1 VARPWF
7 PEFSPREE
15 GSMRWSSVFA
25 KKGRSR
31 LFLPLHAA
39 LLAAVGVGSFVRVS
53 EASERLSR
61 TEAVA
66 EALACNPAIEAARE
80 QMEQA
85 RARVSEAK
93 ALPDASFVANVT
105 QEEGLLKLGTGT
117 SQDYGL
123 GLTLPFPTKLRL
135 AGRVATANLRAAE
148 FTLDQLRNQTAAQ
161 TAQAYDALL
170 VAERHRQDLA
180 DGKAL
185 AEDFLR
191 KTEARFQAGTVAKLD
206 VIKAKV
212 DVAQA
217 ANDLIANERAIAT
230 SRAALNRML
239 GRPPGAPIE
248 AADDLADVP
257 PPLPD
262 VESLAALAAS
272 SRPEIRSALVQ
283 REGARD
289 ATRLAK
295 QYWLPDLNLVLA
307 RNYTAGAPPAYSSAF
322 SFNVPLFFWQH
333 NNGPIAE
340 AQHREA
346 ELEATRH
353 DTAAQVDLD
362 LRASHAAAD
371 TARRQALF
379 VRDELLPQAQEAY
392 RIASVSYALG
402 GASALDLLDAKRTL
416 LDAKSQYTD
425 ALGAASDARADLER
439 AVGSPLPTGPAGV
452 VQPTGEIHEK

>member
-15 GSMRWSSVFA
+15 WLMPWSSVSARTVF
-25 KKGRSR
+25 RP
-31 LFLPLHAA
+31 LLHAA
-39 LLAAVGVGSFVRVS
+39 LLAAVGVGLLVRAS

-61 TEAVA
+61 AEAVA
-66 EALACNPAIEAARE
+66 EALARNPAIEAALE
-80 QMEQA
+80 QVAQA

-105 QEEGLLKLGTGT
+105 EEEGLLKLGTGT

-123 GLTLPFPTKLRL
+123 GLTLPFPTKLHL

-148 FTLDQLRNQTAAQ
+148 FSLAQLKNQTAAQ

-170 VAERHRQDLA
+170 VAERHRQDLT
-180 DGKAL
+180 DGRAL

-206 VIKAKV
+206 VVKAKV

-217 ANDLIANERAIAT
+217 SNDLIANERAIAT
-230 SRAALNRML
+230 ARAALNRL
-239 GRPPGAPIE
+239 VGRPPGAPIE

-295 QYWLPDLNLVLA
+295 QYWLPDLNMILA
-307 RNYTAGAPPAYSSAF
+307 RNYTTGSPPAYSSAF

-346 ELEATRH
+346 ELEATSR

-439 AVGSPLPTGPAGV
+439 AVGSPLPAGPAGV
-452 VQPTGEIHEK
+452 VPQTGEIHEK